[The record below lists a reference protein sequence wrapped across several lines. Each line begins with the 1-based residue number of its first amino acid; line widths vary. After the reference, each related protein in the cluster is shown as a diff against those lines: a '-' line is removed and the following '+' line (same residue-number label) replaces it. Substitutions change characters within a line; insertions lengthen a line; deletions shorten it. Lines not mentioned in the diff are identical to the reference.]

1 MTLEQ
6 FGLFF
11 GSAFRLAMPL
21 MLAGIG
27 ELVSETSGVLNLS
40 LEGMMLSA
48 ALGGALS
55 SWATG
60 SPLLGLTCGIFAA
73 SFVALWQAFMSVT
86 LRADQIVV
94 GIGFNLLALG
104 GTTFIYREVL
114 GASSNEQIPGFAI
127 LGGGKDW
134 SDAVPL
140 LGPALLHQTTF
151 FYFGLLLIAATWAII
166 SGTSFG
172 LNLRAVGE
180 DPVAA
185 EKAGVNVIL
194 TRYLAVLYTGVM
206 AGVAG
211 CFISLADVHTFTEG
225 MTRGAGYLA
234 LAAVIFGSWR
244 LARTLVACLVFGGA
258 TALQFLLP
266 TIGISIP
273 TGVLLM
279 LPYVLALLAVAG
291 LIARTK
297 PPAALGLPFR
307 NAR

>member
-1 MTLEQ
+1 
-6 FGLFF
+6 
-11 GSAFRLAMPL
+11 
-21 MLAGIG
+21 
-27 ELVSETSGVLNLS
+27 
-40 LEGMMLSA
+40 MLSA
-48 ALGGALS
+48 ALGGALA

-60 SPLLGLTCGIFAA
+60 MPAFGLACGIFVRVACSALAGVYEHHA
-73 SFVALWQAFMSVT
+73 SRRSNCRRHWLQSSGAGRYNVRLSGGSWRLVKRTNSR
-86 LRADQIVV
+86 LRN
-94 GIGFNLLALG
+94 FG
-104 GTTFIYREVL
+104 GP
-114 GASSNEQIPGFAI
+114 N
-127 LGGGKDW
+127 W
-134 SDAVPL
+134 SDAVPI
-140 LGPALLHQTTF
+140 LGPALLHQTAL
-151 FYFGLLLIAATWAII
+151 FYIGLLLIVATWAVI

-194 TRYLAVLYTGVM
+194 TRYLAVLYTGAM

-234 LAAVIFGSWR
+234 LAAVIFGSWKV
-244 LARTLVACLVFGGA
+244 LRTLVACLLFGGA

-266 TIGISIP
+266 TIGITIP
-273 TGVLLM
+273 TGALLM

-297 PPAALGLPFR
+297 APAALSLPFR

>member
-48 ALGGALS
+48 ALGGALA

-60 SPLLGLTCGIFAA
+60 MPAFGLACGIFVALL
-73 SFVALWQAFMSVT
+73 VALWQAFMSVT

-104 GTTFIYREVL
+104 GTMFVYREVL

-127 LGGGKDW
+127 LGGQNW
-134 SDAVPL
+134 SDAVPI
-140 LGPALLHQTTF
+140 LGPALLHQTGL
-151 FYFGLLLIAATWAII
+151 FYIGLLLIVATWAVI

-180 DPVAA
+180 DQRHTDALSRCPLYGSDGRRGRLLYFARRCPHLHRGNDEGRGISGA
-185 EKAGVNVIL
+185 RGRHFRIL
-194 TRYLAVLYTGVM
+194 EDTAHSCRVSLVRRGDRASVP
-206 AGVAG
+206 
-211 CFISLADVHTFTEG
+211 LADDRHHNPDGSTPD
-225 MTRGAGYLA
+225 
-234 LAAVIFGSWR
+234 AAVCSR
-244 LARTLVACLVFGGA
+244 AARSCGTDRSH
-258 TALQFLLP
+258 Q
-266 TIGISIP
+266 S
-273 TGVLLM
+273 
-279 LPYVLALLAVAG
+279 
-291 LIARTK
+291 ARRFE
-297 PPAALGLPFR
+297 PSVP
-307 NAR
+307 

>member
-48 ALGGALS
+48 ALGGALA

-60 SPLLGLTCGIFAA
+60 MPAFGLACGIFVALL
-73 SFVALWQAFMSVT
+73 VALWQAFMSVT

-104 GTTFIYREVL
+104 GTTFVYREVL

-127 LGGGKDW
+127 LGGQNW
-134 SDAVPL
+134 SDAVPM
-140 LGPALLHQTTF
+140 LGPALLHQTGL
-151 FYFGLLLIAATWAII
+151 FYIGLLLIVATWAVI

-194 TRYLAVLYTGVM
+194 TRYLAVLYTGAM
-206 AGVAG
+206 AGSAG

-234 LAAVIFGSWR
+234 LAAVIFGSWKV
-244 LARTLVACLVFGGA
+244 LRTLVACLLFGGA

-266 TIGISIP
+266 TIGITIP
-273 TGVLLM
+273 TGALLM

-297 PPAALGLPFR
+297 APAALSLPFR